1 MGLAQFPVAQEILT
15 PEEAALVFSG
25 PKFFV
30 ALLSGIV
37 MAFAFQLLLTNLSLA
52 AGISSGGDL
61 GEDDS
66 ETIGGKIRSVEGKV
80 GLWALITASI
90 ALFSASFLAVKLS
103 LIESAF
109 VGAIIGIVIWSS
121 YFTLLLWL
129 GSSAV
134 GSLIGSLVNTVS
146 SGFEGLM
153 GTATS
158 AIGANVARNQAVST
172 AEEITAAVRR
182 ELTSGIDPDRISKTL
197 QSSLSSIQLPQ
208 LDLNQIRQIRSATG

>member
-1 MGLAQFPVAQEILT
+1 MFQSAEFTLKLCWFQLGLAQFPVAQEILT

-103 LIESAF
+103 LIESAYL
-109 VGAIIGIVIWSS
+109 GAIIGVVIWSS

-134 GSLIGSLVNTVS
+134 GSLIGSLISTVS

-158 AIGANVARNQAVST
+158 AIGANVARNQAV
-172 AEEITAAVRR
+172 
-182 ELTSGIDPDRISKTL
+182 
-197 QSSLSSIQLPQ
+197 
-208 LDLNQIRQIRSATG
+208 